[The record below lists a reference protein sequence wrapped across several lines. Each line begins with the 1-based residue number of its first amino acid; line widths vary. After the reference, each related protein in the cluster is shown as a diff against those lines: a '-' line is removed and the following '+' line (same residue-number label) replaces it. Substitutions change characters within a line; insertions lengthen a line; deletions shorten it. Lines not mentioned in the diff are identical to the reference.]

1 MSPGFKMSSE
11 PIIAH
16 IDIGEA
22 HRPRARRLADAIA
35 SDGHFIRGKVANLS
49 HDIRFQ
55 WRDRTINVELKD
67 FSSDGQSDYV
77 ASVINS
83 DGRLYHQVLLAREYA
98 DPFIIVVLGGDADV
112 ASAIARSVAAMG
124 FRSQEAEDRIIEY
137 THMLEIFE
145 ANCVGCNIPVW
156 RFQENPFGRLL
167 QRVRKIMQGG
177 DFFSFRPRPAD
188 IEQELAALS
197 LLIGNGIG
205 RARSEA
211 ILERFHLTL
220 QPKKPDTYLCDCPGI
235 GPKMAAV
242 IQEALGL
249 PGEMMACPK
258 PPKASRARRR
268 KEQNP

>member
-67 FSSDGQSDYV
+67 FSSDEQSDYV

-98 DPFIIVVLGGDADV
+98 DPFI
-112 ASAIARSVAAMG
+112 
-124 FRSQEAEDRIIEY
+124 
-137 THMLEIFE
+137 
-145 ANCVGCNIPVW
+145 
-156 RFQENPFGRLL
+156 
-167 QRVRKIMQGG
+167 
-177 DFFSFRPRPAD
+177 
-188 IEQELAALS
+188 
-197 LLIGNGIG
+197 
-205 RARSEA
+205 
-211 ILERFHLTL
+211 
-220 QPKKPDTYLCDCPGI
+220 I